1 MKKINKIIIYTLVI
15 LVLLTLNLSAS
26 SQISAQNFN
35 PEFFRELADVVNKKP
50 EIEIPDYQLLE
61 LDNGMKFYLAQDKS
75 LPIFEM
81 RGYINNSKINENKN
95 TAGITSLMTEIMLLA
110 TENYNESELSLFK
123 EINAL
128 SLNLS
133 AGSDRISISGNS
145 LETEKSELI
154 SLLAEVLR
162 RPEFK
167 GNHFERTV
175 NESKQYYRQQF
186 YNDSAL
192 LNMHFF
198 KNLYG
203 KHPYGYNYNYNL
215 ILDFLNQ
222 VKPAELENFYKKTIK
237 PEDIVIAVSGDFEI
251 KRLKEELQN
260 NFSDWENNEGDL
272 TKDYVNINPK
282 LQQKIIIVNK
292 ADATQANMRMG
303 YNFYSS
309 KFPKRIPFMMG
320 NRIFGGGSFNSRL
333 MENLRSDKG
342 YVYGINAQTRHHEF
356 GGAYFINLSLAPEK
370 SLAGMQA
377 VKEEMLKI
385 TTGEKPFA
393 EEELFENINLYN
405 AIFPKAYQ
413 HQIDVL
419 DEIIY
424 QIEFNNNSDNYLNNF
439 IKQYNGLEAAE
450 VEKIFAEE
458 LYPEI
463 IFTVIVGPADK
474 IRPQFEK
481 AGIEVEVINN

>member
-1 MKKINKIIIYTLVI
+1 MKKINKIVFYTLII
-15 LVLLTLNLSAS
+15 LVLLSLTTA
-26 SQISAQNFN
+26 AQNKDFS
-35 PEFFRELADVVNKKP
+35 PEFFRELADVVNQKP
-50 EIEIPDYQLLE
+50 EIEVPEYQILE

-75 LPIFEM
+75 LPIFEI
-81 RGYINNSKINENKN
+81 RGYIDNGKINENKSN
-95 TAGITSLMTEIMLLA
+95 AGISSLMTELMLLA
-110 TENYNESELSLFK
+110 TENYSERELSLFK

-128 SLNLS
+128 SLNLA

-145 LETEKSELI
+145 LKTESSELI
-154 SLLAEVLR
+154 SMLAEVLR
-162 RPEFK
+162 RPKFVGDHFK
-167 GNHFERTV
+167 RTV
-175 NESKQYYRQQF
+175 EESKQYYKQQF

-203 KHPYGYNYNYNL
+203 EHPYGYNYNYNL
-215 ILDFLNQ
+215 ILDFLER
-222 VKPAELENFYKKTIK
+222 VEPSALIDFYNKTIN
-237 PEDIVIAVSGDFEI
+237 PEDIAIAVSGDFNIEAI
-251 KRLKEELQN
+251 KKELKN
-260 NFSDWENNEGDL
+260 NFSDWENSSSDFNKE
-272 TKDYVNINPK
+272 YVNIRSE

-342 YVYGINAQTRHHEF
+342 YVYGINAQPNYHQF
-356 GGAYFINLSLAPEK
+356 GGAYYINLSLDPQKA
-370 SLAGMQA
+370 LLGMKA
-377 VKEEMLKI
+377 VKEEIKKI
-385 TTGEKPFA
+385 KSGTEAFKEK
-393 EEELFENINLYN
+393 ELFDNINLYN
-405 AIFPKAYQ
+405 AVFPKAYQ

-419 DEIIY
+419 DEIVY
-424 QIEFNNNSDNYLNNF
+424 QKEFNHNSEDYLNNF

-450 VEKIFAEE
+450 VQKIFAEE

-463 IFTVIVGPADK
+463 IFTVIVGPAEK
-474 IRPQFEK
+474 IVPQFKE
-481 AGIEVEVINN
+481 AGVEFELIDN